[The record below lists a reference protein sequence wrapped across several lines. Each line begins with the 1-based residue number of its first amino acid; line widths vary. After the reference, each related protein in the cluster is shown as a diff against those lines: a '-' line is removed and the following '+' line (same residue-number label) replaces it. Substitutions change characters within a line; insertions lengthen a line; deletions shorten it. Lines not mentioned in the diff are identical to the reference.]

1 MWPREPLPLWV
12 GQSTCSGIRDKRKH
26 PGSGRCEVPTA
37 FVTEEGRAL
46 VAEIVSGH
54 ASYAEHRGLYL
65 TGEEQKEF
73 SGQLKIQDHV
83 GPGRGPALNDE

>member
-1 MWPREPLPLWV
+1 M
-12 GQSTCSGIRDKRKH
+12 
-26 PGSGRCEVPTA
+26 
-37 FVTEEGRAL
+37 TEEGRAL